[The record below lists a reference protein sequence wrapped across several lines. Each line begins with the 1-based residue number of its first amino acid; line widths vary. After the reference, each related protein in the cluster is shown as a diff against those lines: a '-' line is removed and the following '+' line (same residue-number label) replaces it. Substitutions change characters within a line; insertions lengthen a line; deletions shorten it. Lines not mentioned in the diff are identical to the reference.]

1 MIKLCDDIPLIEQLI
16 GNKLAT
22 SANPGFVFGRGGN
35 VTSGSWLL
43 NNDVPSNI
51 TGIPFGL
58 LGGNLLQV
66 WAASQNVDTYDIG
79 LYWHLGDEIGLTLLA
94 TMNIVA
100 ERQDFFGIPDF
111 GTVPVPSNVQIAVR
125 ISNGAAK
132 NPKASVFI
140 GGA

>member
-22 SANPGFVFGRGGN
+22 SANPGFLLGRGGN
-35 VTSGSWLL
+35 VPNGSWLF

-58 LGGNLLQV
+58 AGGNLLQV
-66 WAASQNVDTYDIG
+66 WAASQNVDTYSIEV
-79 LYWHLGDEIGLTLLA
+79 YYHFGDEVGLTLL
-94 TMNIVA
+94 TTVTVVA
-100 ERQDFFGIPDF
+100 LRQDFFGIADF
-111 GTVPVPSNVQIAVR
+111 GSVPVPQNVQIAGKLVG
-125 ISNGAAK
+125 GAAK
-132 NPKASVFI
+132 NPKASIFI